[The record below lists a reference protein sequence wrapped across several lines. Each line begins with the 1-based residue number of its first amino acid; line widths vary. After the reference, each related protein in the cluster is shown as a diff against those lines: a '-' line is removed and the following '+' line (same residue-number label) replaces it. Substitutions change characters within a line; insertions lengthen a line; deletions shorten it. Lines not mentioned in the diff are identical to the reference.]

1 MGYWQG
7 KNILFIGD
15 SQTAR
20 HVYPEIVKEMLGANV
35 FYHCK
40 GGAGFTQMVE
50 GSPADLIGYMP
61 PLTAETVKD
70 MDLIVI
76 YGGYNERNRKLG
88 SAGDRYDPKIK
99 NEKTVAGLMQYLI
112 DSIYDRLE
120 EADNLGCRLMIVTVS
135 CAGKYPWVNT
145 DGYTEYYPDSG
156 LSLENMAKVQK
167 EVGEYNSIPV
177 CDLFKA
183 LGSNRRTW
191 SYFGAQK
198 DPINPNYA
206 MYPLNEKGEQVS
218 DTPIVYEQGKEYYQL
233 RDGKIMLEKYEG
245 LARYPYNGD
254 QLHKSP
260 EGYRRI
266 GEVIAGAIIASYG
279 N

>member
-1 MGYWQG
+1 MGYWKG

-20 HVYPEIVKEMLGANV
+20 HVYPEVVKEILGANV

-40 GGAGFTQMVE
+40 GGVGFIQMVE
-50 GSPADLIGYMP
+50 GSPADWIGYMP

-76 YGGYNERNRKLG
+76 YGGYNCRNVPFG
-88 SAGDRYDPKIK
+88 QPGERYDPETK
-99 NEKTVAGLMQYLI
+99 ESKTVAGMMQYLI
-112 DSIYDRLE
+112 DSVYDRLE
-120 EADNLGCRLMIVTVS
+120 EADNLGCRLLLVTVS
-135 CAGKYPWVNT
+135 CSGKYPWVDK
-145 DGYTEYYPDSG
+145 DGYTEYYPGSG
-156 LSLENMAKVQK
+156 LSLQNMAKLQK
-167 EVGEYNSIPV
+167 EIGEYNSIPV
-177 CDLFKA
+177 CDLFKN

-191 SYFGAQK
+191 SYFGAGK
-198 DPINPNYA
+198 DPDNHQFA
-206 MYPLNEKGEQVS
+206 RYPLNENGEQIS
-218 DTPIVYEQGKEYYQL
+218 DTPLVYEQGKEYYQI
-233 RDGKIMLEKYEG
+233 RDGKVVLEKYEG
-245 LARYPYNGD
+245 LARFPYNGD

-266 GEVIAGAIIASYG
+266 GEVISGAIIAAYG

>member
-1 MGYWQG
+1 MGYWNN

-20 HVYPEIVKEMLGANV
+20 HVYPEIVREILGANV

-50 GSPADLIGYMP
+50 GSPADFAGYLA
-61 PLTAETVKD
+61 PLTADTVKE

-76 YGGYNERNRKLG
+76 YGGYNERNREYGK
-88 SAGDRYDPKIK
+88 AGDLYDPLTKEG
-99 NEKTVAGLMQYLI
+99 NTVAGRMQYLI
-112 DSIYDRLE
+112 ESVYDRLA
-120 EADNLGCRLMIVTVS
+120 EADNLGCRLLLVTVS
-135 CAGKYPWVNT
+135 CSGKYPWVDK
-145 DGYTEYYPDSG
+145 DGYTEYYPESG
-156 LSLENMAKVQK
+156 LSLENLAKVQK
-167 EVGEYNSIPV
+167 QVGEYNSIPV

-191 SYFGAQK
+191 GYFGASK
-198 DPINPNYA
+198 DPVNSDFA
-206 MYPLNEKGEQVS
+206 RYPMNEKGEQIS
-218 DTPIVYEQGKEYYQL
+218 DTPIVYEQGKEYYQI
-233 RDGKIMLEKYEG
+233 RDGKVVLEKYEG
-245 LARYPYNGD
+245 LARFPYNGD

-266 GEVIAGAIIASYG
+266 GEVISGAIIASYG